1 MVCMNS
7 IEETHKEYLGYIGSY
22 PAREVFNDQ
31 LANMLMN
38 KVRCLVFFF
47 CNKNLLNVIRM
58 NKNFSNG
65 LNHFNHD
72 FL

>member
-1 MVCMNS
+1 MVCIDL
-7 IEETHKEYLGYIGSY
+7 IEENHKEYLGYIGSY

-47 CNKNLLNVIRM
+47 VMKI
-58 NKNFSNG
+58 F
-65 LNHFNHD
+65 
-72 FL
+72 

>member
-47 CNKNLLNVIRM
+47 VI
-58 NKNFSNG
+58 KIF
-65 LNHFNHD
+65 
-72 FL
+72 